1 MPAFTHAPVHVCTYT
16 ITGDGRQRVMAVMR
30 RRDKR
35 TCICD
40 SEVLTCTK
48 QARRRPCR
56 IRLKGLDIVI
66 WADVA
71 AAQQAPHHI
80 HKFRIYIVQVP
91 IMDGN
96 ASTVGG
102 TYSYLERRTNHGWLA
117 QHTPSA
123 RRRSVHRGCC
133 CRQADCRTHY

>member
-1 MPAFTHAPVHVCTYT
+1 MPAFTHAPIHVCTYT

-80 HKFRIYIVQVP
+80 QHHHHQKFRIYIVQVP

-102 TYSYLERRTNHGWLA
+102 TYSYLERRDESWVVSSAYTFCTPPLRPPWLLLPA
-117 QHTPSA
+117 
-123 RRRSVHRGCC
+123 G
-133 CRQADCRTHY
+133 